1 MILQTTAAAVPR
13 RHAIEMGF
21 IFATIAVGLGDVGKL
36 RGRAAALT
44 GYGVLL
50 ALARS
55 LARRQPA
62 VRW

>member
-1 MILQTTAAAVPR
+1 MTLRPTAAPVLR

-21 IFATIAVGLGDVGKL
+21 ILATIAVGLGGVGEL

-44 GYGVLL
+44 GFGVLL
-50 ALARS
+50 ALAWS
-55 LARRQPA
+55 LGRRQPA